1 MVIDLGCD
9 GIMIC
14 VRIVFGFIFGISRK
28 LIFIDMV
35 FVLGCGGIQIRVGFG
50 VGYSKS

>member
-9 GIMIC
+9 GIMIG
-14 VRIVFGFIFGISRK
+14 VGIVFGVMVGISRR

-50 VGYSKS
+50 VGDSRS